1 MIKAVI
7 IDDEKRSRDTLV
19 GMIER
24 YCPTI
29 EVIGQADGCQAGV
42 NKIKELSPEI
52 VFLDIQMPDGSG
64 FKLLE
69 DIKEY
74 NFEVIFTTAHDQYA
88 IKAIRFSALDYIL
101 KPINPDDL
109 NYAVDKYIKKQNK
122 GQINKNIQVLLDN
135 IKAPNVE
142 PKIILNTSEGIH
154 IVKTDDIIRCES
166 DDYYTRFYF
175 KNDSM
180 ILISKTLKQNE
191 ELLNEYNFIRTHK
204 SHLINIK
211 HIKSYLRNEGVI
223 IMSDGSKI
231 PVSRRKKDKI
241 VDILSDLEKKF
252 PY

>member
-19 GMIER
+19 GMVER
-24 YCPTI
+24 YCPNI
-29 EVIGQADGCQAGV
+29 EIIGQADGCQTGIL
-42 NKIKELSPEI
+42 KIKELSPDI

-69 DIKEY
+69 DLDEY

-109 NYAVDKYIKKQNK
+109 KNAIDKYLQKQNK

-135 IKAPNVE
+135 IKSPNVV
-142 PKIILNTSEGIH
+142 PKIILNTSEGIY

-166 DDYYTRFYF
+166 DDYYTRFF
-175 KNDSM
+175 FINDSM

-191 ELLNEYNFIRTHK
+191 ELLSEYNFIRTHK

-211 HIKSYLRNEGVI
+211 HIKSYLRSDGII
-223 IMSDGSKI
+223 IMSDESKI

-241 VDILSDLEKKF
+241 VELLNHLEKKF
-252 PY
+252 LY

>member
-7 IDDEKRSRDTLV
+7 IDDEKRSRETLV

-24 YCPTI
+24 YCPSI
-29 EVIGQADGCQAGV
+29 EVLGQADGCQSGIQ
-42 NKIKELSPEI
+42 KIKELSPEI

-69 DIKEY
+69 DLDEY

-109 NYAVDKYIKKQNK
+109 KYAIEKYLEKQNK

-135 IKAPNVE
+135 IKSPNID
-142 PKIILNTSEGIH
+142 PKIILSTTEGIH

-175 KNDSM
+175 INDSM
-180 ILISKTLKQNE
+180 ILISKTLKQHE
-191 ELLNEYNFIRTHK
+191 EILSDYNFIRTHK
-204 SHLINIK
+204 SHLVNIK
-211 HIKSYLRNEGVI
+211 HIKSYLKNEGI
-223 IMSDGSKI
+223 ITMSDGSKI
-231 PVSRRKKDKI
+231 PVSRRKKEKLI
-241 VDILSDLEKKF
+241 ELLNQLEKKF

>member
-7 IDDEKRSRDTLV
+7 VDDEKRSRETLI
-19 GMIER
+19 GMVER
-24 YCPTI
+24 YCPSI
-29 EVIGQADGCQAGV
+29 QIIGQADGCNAGV
-42 NKIKELSPEI
+42 LKIKELNPDI

-64 FKLLE
+64 FKVLE
-69 DIKEY
+69 DLDEY

-109 NYAVDKYIKKQNK
+109 KYAIEKYEQKQNK
-122 GQINKNIQVLLDN
+122 GHINKNIQVLLDN
-135 IKAPNVE
+135 LKSPNVQ

-175 KNDSM
+175 INDSM

-191 ELLNEYNFIRTHK
+191 ELLSEYNFIRTHK
-204 SHLINIK
+204 SHLVNIK
-211 HIKSYLRNEGVI
+211 HIKSYLKNDGI
-223 IMSDGSKI
+223 ILMSDDSKI

-241 VDILSDLEKKF
+241 IELLSQVEKKF